1 MTKQVNSAFTK
12 FFREKGILSKFKSK
26 RNPIQSFL
34 ISQHYNLDFENDTLS
49 FLRSEKSKQFFTK
62 HLKGVQNRYYFGVS
76 TERYYISILVE
87 DSKEFPVK
95 KMSSGSTT
103 IGLEVMI

>member
-12 FFREKGILSKFKSK
+12 FFREKDIFSKFKSK

-62 HLKGVQNRYYFGVS
+62 HLMGIQNRYHFEVS
-76 TERYYISILVE
+76 TDRYYRSILVE
-87 DSKEFPVK
+87 YSKEFPVK
-95 KMSSGSTT
+95 QMSSESTT